1 MRTAYLTF
9 DEVNARQ
16 AIRLGRRCG
25 QTVYLVSLR
34 SPGLGGEPFLVIDL
48 DYVPASEHARLFKLL
63 LPRPAGRLA
72 VHGYNLSA
80 DTVRRLT
87 RAGVI
92 VRCRL
97 DAPLFRQLRGG
108 PPVTRARARRQHGS
122 ARATPGPRPDAP

>member
-48 DYVPASEHARLFKLL
+48 DYVPASEH
-63 LPRPAGRLA
+63 PRRFQL
-72 VHGYNLSA
+72 
-80 DTVRRLT
+80 
-87 RAGVI
+87 
-92 VRCRL
+92 
-97 DAPLFRQLRGG
+97 LRG
-108 PPVTRARARRQHGS
+108 
-122 ARATPGPRPDAP
+122 

>member
-25 QTVYLVSLR
+25 QTVYLVDLR

-48 DYVPASEHARLFKLL
+48 DHVPASEHPRLFKLL
-63 LPRPAGRLA
+63 LPRPSGRVA

-80 DTVRRLT
+80 GTVRRLT
-87 RAGVI
+87 RAGVV
-92 VRCRL
+92 VRRRL
-97 DAPLFRQLRGG
+97 DAPLFRQLRDR
-108 PPVTRARARRQHGS
+108 PLVARTPARRQHGS